1 MERSAPY
8 AHVRGPWIRD
18 GHLAISATNGPSG
31 SYGVDV
37 DPLWRRKLL
46 IVDDDPLVGRMLRDG
61 LAPLGFDIHEVTST
75 AEARRALREFDPD
88 LAVVDLE
95 LRGGPSGV
103 DLAHVIHAEHPGVGV
118 VILTRFADLKSAG
131 YADDALP
138 PGVGFMR
145 KDVVER
151 PEEIEAAL
159 NAVARERS
167 AEVRHDTVV
176 VADLAVLTRAQRE
189 VLALVA
195 QGYDNEAIAA
205 MRGCSRS
212 SVANLL
218 VGIYRR
224 LGIEQGGLLNP
235 RVEAVRRY
243 TAAVGLPARP
253 GE

>member
-1 MERSAPY
+1 
-8 AHVRGPWIRD
+8 
-18 GHLAISATNGPSG
+18 
-31 SYGVDV
+31 V
-37 DPLWRRKLL
+37 DPQWHRKLL

-61 LAPLGFDIHEVTST
+61 LAPLGFEIREVTS
-75 AEARRALREFDPD
+75 AAQARHALREFDPD
-88 LAVVDLE
+88 FAVVDLE

-103 DLAHVIHAEHPGVGV
+103 DLAHVICAEHPGVGI
-118 VILTRFADLKSAG
+118 VILTRFPDLKSAG

-138 PGVGFMR
+138 PGVGFLR
-145 KDVVER
+145 KDVVEH

-167 AEVRHDTVV
+167 AEVRHDSAM

-205 MRGCSRS
+205 MRSCSRS
-212 SVANLL
+212 SVANLM

-243 TAAVGLPARP
+243 TAAVGLPERP

>member
-1 MERSAPY
+1 M
-8 AHVRGPWIRD
+8 
-18 GHLAISATNGPSG
+18 
-31 SYGVDV
+31 
-37 DPLWRRKLL
+37 DPLWRRRLL

-61 LAPLGFDIHEVTST
+61 LAPLGFEICEATSA

-103 DLAHVIHAEHPGVGV
+103 DLAHIIHSEHPGVGV
-118 VILTRFADLKSAG
+118 LILTRFPDLRSAG

-138 PGVGFMR
+138 PGVGFVR
-145 KDVVER
+145 KDAVEH
-151 PEEIEAAL
+151 PGEIEAAL
-159 NAVARERS
+159 NAVA
-167 AEVRHDTVV
+167 AEKSVDVRRHLEQSL
-176 VADLAVLTRAQRE
+176 LAALTPAQQE

-195 QGYDNEAIAA
+195 QGYDNDAIAA

-243 TAAVGLPARP
+243 AAAVGLPDRTN
-253 GE
+253 E

>member
-1 MERSAPY
+1 VAIK
-8 AHVRGPWIRD
+8 ATHGP
-18 GHLAISATNGPSG
+18 PG
-31 SYGVDV
+31 SYGVHV

-61 LAPLGFDIHEVTST
+61 LTPLGFEIREATS
-75 AEARRALREFDPD
+75 AVQARRALREFDPD

-118 VILTRFADLKSAG
+118 VILTRFPDLKAAG

-138 PGVGFMR
+138 PGVGFVR
-145 KDVVER
+145 KDAVEN
-151 PEEIEAAL
+151 PVEIEAAL
-159 NAVARERS
+159 NAVAAERS
-167 AEVRHDTVV
+167 ADIRHDRDVV
-176 VADLAVLTRAQRE
+176 PDLAGLTRAQRE

-195 QGYDNEAIAA
+195 QGYDNEAIAD

-235 RVEAVRRY
+235 RVEAVRLY
-243 TAAVGLPARP
+243 TAAVGLPERP

>member
-1 MERSAPY
+1 M
-8 AHVRGPWIRD
+8 
-18 GHLAISATNGPSG
+18 
-31 SYGVDV
+31 

-46 IVDDDPLVGRMLRDG
+46 IVDDDPLVGRMLNDG
-61 LAPLGFDIHEVTST
+61 LAPLGFEIREVAST

-103 DLAHVIHAEHPGVGV
+103 DLAHIIHSEHPGVGV
-118 VILTRFADLKSAG
+118 LILTRFPDLRSAG

-138 PGVGFMR
+138 PGVGFVR
-145 KDVVER
+145 KDAVEH

-159 NAVARERS
+159 NAVA
-167 AEVRHDTVV
+167 AESP
-176 VADLAVLTRAQRE
+176 ADVGQAGGVPAFLELLTPAQRE

-195 QGYDNEAIAA
+195 QGYDNDAIAA
-205 MRGCSRS
+205 MRACSRS

-224 LGIEQGGLLNP
+224 LDIDQGGLLNP

-243 TAAVGLPARP
+243 TAAVGLPERTDP
-253 GE
+253 

>member
-1 MERSAPY
+1 M
-8 AHVRGPWIRD
+8 
-18 GHLAISATNGPSG
+18 
-31 SYGVDV
+31 
-37 DPLWRRKLL
+37 DPNWRRRLL
-46 IVDDDPLVGRMLRDG
+46 IVDDDPLVGRMLRDALG
-61 LAPLGFDIHEVTST
+61 PLGFDLHEVTSA

-103 DLAHVIHAEHPGVGV
+103 DLAHIINAEYPGVGV
-118 VILTRFADLKSAG
+118 VILTRFADLRSAG

-138 PGVGFMR
+138 PGVGFLR
-145 KDVVER
+145 KDAVEH

-159 NAVARERS
+159 NAVAAARPS
-167 AEVRHDTVV
+167 DMRHDR
-176 VADLAVLTRAQRE
+176 AMPPLLARLTPAQRE

-195 QGYDNEAIAA
+195 QGYDNDAIAA

-235 RVEAVRRY
+235 RVEAVRLY
-243 TAAVGLPARP
+243 TAAVGLPERP